1 MNDSTAQ
8 LKILKAANS
17 IAHLLIRTQHVDE
30 VIQDLMNEFLE
41 FSQADEGSIQLIR
54 PSSEVTRLTLVR
66 AGEKNQNKLDSRL
79 DDMLTGRTVRYQQA
93 FRTNDIVSELNL
105 GTSAVKRYAAI
116 SSILSIPIKLNEQ
129 VIGVVNL
136 LRLDM
141 SSPFSTSDQEM
152 LVSLASQIAEYIE
165 QAHLR
170 EKLFS
175 DYELL
180 KNEIKDRYA
189 IHGIIGRSASMSEV
203 FAVLDRVIPTD
214 GRVLLQGESGTGKE
228 RIAKVIHYE
237 GPRKNGPF
245 VAVDCGALPP
255 NLLESELF
263 GYVRGAFTG
272 ANRDRKGLFEAA
284 NNGTLFLDEIANT
297 TVEIQAKLLRVLQE
311 GEVRPLG
318 TNRAREVK
326 VRIITA
332 ASSDLQEKLDK
343 NEFRLDLFYRLNIVP
358 IHIPPLRDRIEDI
371 PLLACHFL
379 EKFKTAHKK
388 QLQRIAPSTIQILE
402 KYNWPGNVRELEN
415 VIERSVILADRN
427 DKVLQPEHLPFEIS
441 FTDGDRKSLEV
452 PISGDLPAIVARYE
466 REVLIRTLH
475 HHNWNK
481 SAAARALNISERV
494 MRYKIKQLKIKK

>member
-1 MNDSTAQ
+1 
-8 LKILKAANS
+8 
-17 IAHLLIRTQHVDE
+17 
-30 VIQDLMNEFLE
+30 
-41 FSQADEGSIQLIR
+41 
-54 PSSEVTRLTLVR
+54 
-66 AGEKNQNKLDSRL
+66 
-79 DDMLTGRTVRYQQA
+79 MLTGRTVRYKQA

-105 GTSAVKRYAAI
+105 GTSAANRYAAI

-129 VIGVVNL
+129 IIGVVNL
-136 LRLDM
+136 LRLDK
-141 SSPFSTSDQEM
+141 SSPFSDSDQEM
-152 LVSLASQIAEYIE
+152 LVALASEIAEYIE
-165 QAHLR
+165 QAQLR

-228 RIAKVIHYE
+228 RIARVIHYE

-272 ANRDRKGLFEAA
+272 ANRDRKGLFEEA

-311 GEVRPLG
+311 GEIRPLG
-318 TNRAREVK
+318 TNRARKVN

-332 ASSDLQEKLDK
+332 ASSDLQEKLNK

-358 IHIPPLRDRIEDI
+358 IHIPPLRDRVEDI

-379 EKFKTAHKK
+379 EKYKTAHKK
-388 QLQRIAPSTIQILE
+388 QLQRIMKGHRSAPGCIFAKSKLLPDIRLLKCCYSGKNLTQIFISSTKSFLPRLIWSMHRCYLE
-402 KYNWPGNVRELEN
+402 IFYRVTDCEMGTR
-415 VIERSVILADRN
+415 
-427 DKVLQPEHLPFEIS
+427 LQLVQK
-441 FTDGDRKSLEV
+441 KS
-452 PISGDLPAIVARYE
+452 ID
-466 REVLIRTLH
+466 
-475 HHNWNK
+475 
-481 SAAARALNISERV
+481 
-494 MRYKIKQLKIKK
+494 